1 MSARA
6 VITTVSTTVIKIACT
21 RTRFAAFAVSF
32 PLAPCYNGTDRHIH
46 RKENRQTNEF
56 RLPGQTDGRNG
67 RGSQ

>member
-1 MSARA
+1 MSADNDSKHHCDQNCLYQNT
-6 VITTVSTTVIKIACT
+6 IC
-21 RTRFAAFAVSF
+21 AFAVSF